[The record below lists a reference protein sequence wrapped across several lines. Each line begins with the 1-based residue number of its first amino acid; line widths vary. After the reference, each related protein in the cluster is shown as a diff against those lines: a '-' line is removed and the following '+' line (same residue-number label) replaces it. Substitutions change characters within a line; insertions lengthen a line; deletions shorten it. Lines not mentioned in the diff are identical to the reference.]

1 MLFMQLEPAQLVAL
15 ISALIIGLT
24 FHEFAHAWSAFQLGD
39 LTAYEQGRLTL
50 DPRKHIDPLGAL
62 MMLMAGFGW
71 ARPVPINPYRLGKRG
86 VLLVSL
92 AGPVSNILLATI
104 AALLIRVLPASFELA
119 QAFLSFFIYL
129 NVLLAVFNMLPIA
142 PLDGWK
148 VLLGLVPPAAEFRLR
163 DFERYG
169 MIILLVLILADN
181 FIPGMNGS
189 LLWGILRPP
198 VDGIVGLLSWVAG
211 S

>member
-1 MLFMQLEPAQLVAL
+1 MLFLGLEPAQLLAL
-15 ISALIIGLT
+15 ISALMIGLT
-24 FHEFAHAWSAFQLGD
+24 FHEYAHAWSAFQLGD

-92 AGPVSNILLATI
+92 AGPASNILLALI
-104 AALLIRVLPASFELA
+104 AALLIRVLPSGVGLA

-148 VLLGLVPPAAEFRLR
+148 VLLGLVPPKIEFRLR

-169 MIILLVLILADN
+169 MMILLLLILADN
-181 FIPGMNGS
+181 FLPGLDGS
-189 LLWGILRPP
+189 LLWGILGPP
-198 VDGIVGLLSWVAG
+198 VDGIVNLLSLLAG